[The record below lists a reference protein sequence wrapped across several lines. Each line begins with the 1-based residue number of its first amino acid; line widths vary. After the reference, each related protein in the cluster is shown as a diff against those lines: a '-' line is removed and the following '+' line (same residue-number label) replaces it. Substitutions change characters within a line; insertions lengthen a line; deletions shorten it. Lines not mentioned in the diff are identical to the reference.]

1 MTRSVA
7 HSSGRRE
14 RPNHTR
20 ICLAVMQERGLISL
34 KVQSGRVHITLHRLE
49 HKVDLEASEI
59 LRRLRAALQ
68 E

>member
-1 MTRSVA
+1 
-7 HSSGRRE
+7 
-14 RPNHTR
+14 
-20 ICLAVMQERGLISL
+20 
-34 KVQSGRVHITLHRLE
+34 VHITLHRLE

>member
-1 MTRSVA
+1 MTRSIA
-7 HSSGRRE
+7 HASGRRE
-14 RPNHTR
+14 RPNHPR
-20 ICLAVMQERGLISL
+20 ICLEVMQERGLISL
-34 KVQSGRVHITLHRLE
+34 HVQSGRMQITLHRLE